1 MKRLKLT
8 SLLLLL
14 LAGIA
19 VFTFYLLKKEESKDE
34 ATARKNIILKKDSL
48 TSEWQAP
55 DIKSI
60 PSNDEGAMI
69 LYGRDLMANTSKYL
83 GPKGSVA
90 TITNGMNCQNCHL
103 DAGAKPYGNSFAAVA
118 ATYPT
123 LRNRSGI
130 IESIEFRINDCLQR
144 SLDGKT
150 IDSTSKE
157 MRAMV
162 AYLKWIG
169 KDVPKK
175 EKPKGSGIVEIPF
188 LHRAADTA
196 KGRIVYMKT
205 CITCHGPDGQGL
217 YNKDSSGYTYPP
229 LWGKHSYNSGA
240 GLYRITRFAAYVKY
254 NMPFDKASH
263 TAPYL
268 TDEQAWDVA
277 AFVNSQPRTIKF
289 FKQDWPDI
297 SKKAVD
303 YPYGPFADSFSATQH
318 KYGPFE
324 PIAKLRKK

>member
-1 MKRLKLT
+1 MQQYKLT
-8 SLLLLL
+8 RVLIFL

-19 VFTFYLLKKEESKDE
+19 VFTFILLNKEEGKDE
-34 ATARKNIILKKDSL
+34 AAARKNAVQQKDSL
-48 TSEWQAP
+48 TSEWPAP

-60 PSNDEGAMI
+60 PANDEGAMI
-69 LYGRDLMANTSKYL
+69 LYGRELIANTSKYL

-90 TITNGMNCQNCHL
+90 AITNGMNCQNCHL
-103 DAGAKPYGNSFAAVA
+103 NAGAKPYGNSFLAVA
-118 ATYPT
+118 TTYPMY
-123 LRNRSGI
+123 RSRSGI
-130 IESIEFRINDCLQR
+130 VESIEFRINDCLQR

-162 AYLKWIG
+162 AYVKWIG
-169 KDVPKK
+169 KNVSKK
-175 EKPKGSGIVEIPF
+175 EKPKGAGIVEIPF
-188 LHRAADTA
+188 LHRMADTA
-196 KGRIVYMKT
+196 RGRIVYMKT
-205 CITCHGPDGQGL
+205 CITCHGQNGQGA

-254 NMPFDKASH
+254 NMPFGKASY
-263 TAPYL
+263 ASPLL
-268 TDEQAWDVA
+268 TDEEAWDVA
-277 AFVNSQPRTIKF
+277 AFVNSKPRTIKF

-303 YPYGPFADSFSATQH
+303 YPYGPFTDSFSITQH

-324 PIAKLRKK
+324 PIAKMRN

>member
-1 MKRLKLT
+1 MKQFKLT
-8 SLLLLL
+8 WLLILL

-19 VFTFYLLKKEESKDE
+19 VFTFLLLNKEESKDE
-34 ATARKNIILKKDSL
+34 ETARKNTLQQKYSL
-48 TSEWQAP
+48 TGEWHAP
-55 DIKSI
+55 DIKSV
-60 PSNDEGAMI
+60 PANDEGAMI
-69 LYGRDLMANTSKYL
+69 LYGRDLIANTSRYF

-90 TITNGMNCQNCHL
+90 PITNGMNCQNCHL
-103 DAGAKPYGNSFAAVA
+103 DAGTKPFGNSLTAVA
-118 ATYPT
+118 ATYPMY
-123 LRNRSGI
+123 RSRSGI

-144 SLDGKT
+144 SLDGKV

-169 KDVPKK
+169 KDVSKK
-175 EKPKGSGIVEIPF
+175 KKPKGAGIVEIPF
-188 LHRAADTA
+188 LNRMADTA

-205 CITCHGPDGQGL
+205 CITCHGPDGQGV
-217 YNKDSSGYTYPP
+217 YNKNSSGYTYPP

-240 GLYRITRFAAYVKY
+240 GLYRLTRFAAYVKY
-254 NMPFDKASH
+254 NMPFGKASY
-263 TAPYL
+263 TSPQL
-268 TDEQAWDVA
+268 TDEEAWDVA
-277 AFVNSQPRTIKF
+277 AFVNTQPRTIKF

-303 YPYGPFADSFSATQH
+303 YPYGPFTDSFSIIQH

-324 PIAKLRKK
+324 PIAKMRD